1 MRRRIAC
8 IIGLLFLLCACN
20 RPVHQ
25 GSEPLLSVS
34 FPMDTMKYTKAEA
47 DQIKKTLK
55 RGAMETLELPEFDL
69 SSASKIGIIVPHHLL
84 AAEAIQMGLESVG
97 SFEPEVIVLLA
108 PNHKATY
115 RKPVITHSTPFE
127 ALGHKYAISPLVE
140 SLLSEKFAVESHERF
155 LSEHG
160 LYSILPFVST
170 SFDVPLVP
178 LILAPGLEE
187 ERVDALHEKLDVLLG
202 SKKVLWIAS
211 IDFSHYLPAV
221 ISEKKDQ
228 ETMQWI
234 ADRNFEALYSASND
248 YFDSPEV
255 MRLWLKQFENT
266 KLLWHSNSAFV
277 TGSGFNEEGTSYMVY
292 FGY

>member
-1 MRRRIAC
+1 MIRRIVC
-8 IIGLLFLLCACN
+8 IIGILLLISGCTRSLPQDIE
-20 RPVHQ
+20 PVV
-25 GSEPLLSVS
+25 SVS
-34 FPMDTMKYTKAEA
+34 LPMDRIKYQKEEV

-55 RGAMETLELPEFDL
+55 GGTRETLELPEVDL
-69 SSASKIGIIVPHHLL
+69 SSASKLGVIVPHHLL
-84 AAEAIQMGLESVG
+84 AAEAIEMGLESVG

-108 PNHKATY
+108 PNHKPTY
-115 RKPVITHSTPFE
+115 KIPVITRRTPFE
-127 ALGHKYAISPLVE
+127 ALGHRYDISPLVE
-140 SLLSEKFAVESHERF
+140 DLLSEQYAVESKERF

-160 LYSILPFVST
+160 IYSVLPFVSEA
-170 SFDVPLVP
+170 FDIPLIP
-178 LILAPGLEE
+178 LILAPGLEK
-187 ERVDALHEKLDVLLG
+187 ERVDSLHEKLDTLLE

-211 IDFSHYLPAV
+211 IDFSHYLPTV
-221 ISEKKDQ
+221 VSEKKDQ

-234 ADRNFEALYSASND
+234 TDRNFEALYSASNE

-266 KLLWHSNSAFV
+266 KLLWRSNSAFV